1 MSQENVEI
9 VRQVYE
15 AVAAGDS
22 EAVLA
27 KYDPGVELD
36 FSRSPFGNMQNKNI
50 YRGHEG
56 LRSFIRERY
65 ESWEEP
71 EDQCQELIEAADKVV
86 SVVTSRGRGRAS
98 GVAVEQTHYGLW
110 SIDAGKVTSVRWFG
124 TLDEALEAVELRE

>member
-1 MSQENVEI
+1 MSRENVEV
-9 VRQVYE
+9 VRRVYE

-36 FSRSPFGNMQNKNI
+36 FSRSPFGSVLDKSV

-65 ESWEEP
+65 EALEKA
-71 EDQCQELIEAADKVV
+71 EDDCQELIEAGDKVI
-86 SVVTSRGRGRAS
+86 SVVTSRGRGRES
-98 GVAVEQTHYGLW
+98 GIDVEQTHYALW

-124 TLDEALEAVELRE
+124 TRDEALEAVGPRE